1 LAYNLGGG
9 SWAGSNHR
17 KRLAFPGLRPASLTL
32 LAFCMALG
40 SIPQA
45 QTQST
50 QSEEHSSRKVLWT
63 EEPEYPVILESKGI
77 GGLVRLKATV
87 LANGT
92 VARVGILGGN
102 PILAESAVKAV
113 MNWKYAPAPSST
125 NQIVT
130 FNFKAH

>member
-9 SWAGSNHR
+9 SWDGSNHR
-17 KRLAFPGLRPASLTL
+17 KRLAFTGLRPASLTL
-32 LAFCMALG
+32 LAFCLALG

-63 EEPEYPVILESKGI
+63 ETPEYPIILKSKGI
-77 GGLVRLKATV
+77 GGAVRLKATV

-92 VARVGILGGN
+92 VVHVGILGGN
-102 PILAESAVKAV
+102 SILAESAVKAV

-130 FNFKAH
+130 FNFKAR